1 MRQRLAV
8 IRRNRIL
15 RHVWRL
21 TWASNRVG
29 CARCGETA
37 LSSDFLFRQQGPINT
52 VIRQFNHR
60 TGRYDRLSATRDQRG
75 AISQTGFKKIVMV
88 NMTINTLRT
97 LAIFAVLAT
106 DLAALTP
113 AHAALGTAPTYA
125 VAAQAASAGTT
136 STARLAQ
143 ASSGAAA
150 NYTVNQT
157 TLSSGTV
164 VSEYATTNNT
174 VFGLSWRGPTVAPL
188 QTLLGSYFPAYVQ
201 GLAAVHTANGGGYG
215 PAAVRQSALVVETG
229 GHMGAFSGR
238 AYLPQALPQ
247 GVSADDIK

>member
-1 MRQRLAV
+1 M
-8 IRRNRIL
+8 
-15 RHVWRL
+15 
-21 TWASNRVG
+21 G
-29 CARCGETA
+29 CARCGQTA
-37 LSSDFLFRQQGPINT
+37 LSPDFLFRQQGPINT

-60 TGRYDRLSATRDQRG
+60 TGRYDPLSATRGQRV
-75 AISQTGFKKIVMV
+75 ATSQTGFKKIVMV

-97 LAIFAVLAT
+97 LAVFAVLAT

-125 VAAQAASAGTT
+125 VASQAA

-164 VSEYATTNNT
+164 VSEYVTANNT

-247 GVSADDIK
+247 GLSADDIK